1 MKKLL
6 LLLLF
11 IPLVSFGQS
20 QIVNGIELNGSQGM
34 TKTGDLTWED
44 DDSSISVVSF
54 GKMILTKKQKE
65 DIAKRGNRYLKFEF
79 SHNIELFDEINHIAI
94 FKANEE
100 VDGTSLF
107 QGQLVIENNGFAYFI
122 VSTSFSDG
130 GKIADEQA
138 ITKIHENFGYML
150 GRILLN

>member
-1 MKKLL
+1 MKKLI

-11 IPLVSFGQS
+11 IPLISFGQS
-20 QIVNGIELNGSQGM
+20 QIVNGIELNGRQGM

-65 DIAKRGNRYLKFEF
+65 DTAKRGNRYLNFEF
-79 SHNIELFDEINHIAI
+79 SH
-94 FKANEE
+94 
-100 VDGTSLF
+100 
-107 QGQLVIENNGFAYFI
+107 I

-138 ITKIHENFGYML
+138 ITKIHENFGYIL
-150 GRILLN
+150 GRILLD